1 MNIPAKT
8 VFFTIEKTIKTYR
21 KFSQKNISSVVSD
34 ITIDQKLVLQYLD
47 SNPDLNQKQIEYL
60 VFKDKASMTRII
72 NNMVDKDYLKRRVNE
87 EDRRS
92 FKIEIS
98 VKGKEV
104 LKKLPPVIMSNRKRA
119 FAGISEEELIQLER
133 TLNKILSNLNQ

>member
-104 LKKLPPVIMSNRKRA
+104 LK
-119 FAGISEEELIQLER
+119 
-133 TLNKILSNLNQ
+133 